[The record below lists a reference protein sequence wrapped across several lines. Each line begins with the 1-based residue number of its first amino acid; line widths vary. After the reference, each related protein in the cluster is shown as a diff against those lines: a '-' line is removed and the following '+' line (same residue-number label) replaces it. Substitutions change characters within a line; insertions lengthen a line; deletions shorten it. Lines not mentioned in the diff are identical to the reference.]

1 MNRNVLKKYTNG
13 NTLITLE
20 ERGIPKINSMKGN
33 TLNKLKEGDAQNETQ
48 GIGHILKRTHRI
60 ESRLLET
67 KGTYK

>member
-1 MNRNVLKKYTNG
+1 
-13 NTLITLE
+13 
-20 ERGIPKINSMKGN
+20 MKGN